1 MLNILSAQSLFSDNT
16 SIFSDVK
23 AHAIGDVVTVLV
35 VENANASRESKVNS
49 QGKSQL
55 SAAGSVNGTLTD
67 FLPVFGM
74 SSSLNNSHGGSE
86 GTAQEEKLTGKISAR
101 IVEITENGMVKIT
114 GERSL
119 EVNGETNI
127 MKIEGFV
134 RLRDIGTDNRIY
146 SYNLANAKIVYRK
159 DGIKNKLVKPGTIH
173 RVGNWLLGVGL
184 VVVAITGVLL
194 T

>member
-1 MLNILSAQSLFSDNT
+1 
-16 SIFSDVK
+16 
-23 AHAIGDVVTVLV
+23 
-35 VENANASRESKVNS
+35 
-49 QGKSQL
+49 
-55 SAAGSVNGTLTD
+55 
-67 FLPVFGM
+67 
-74 SSSLNNSHGGSE
+74 
-86 GTAQEEKLTGKISAR
+86 
-101 IVEITENGMVKIT
+101 MVKIT